1 MTFSVYI
8 LQSETTGRFYVGQT
22 KSLQERVNYH
32 NANYSRSLKNRGP
45 WKLLYH
51 EEYASRTE
59 AVKREIQIKR
69 QKNRRFIEDLVGASR

>member
-45 WKLLYH
+45 WKLFYH

-59 AVKREIQIKR
+59 AVKREIQFKR